1 MTDESY
7 VFEQTVKDRKRTAR
21 GVYAKKGGSRS
32 KRCSLPSDNLTAKQR
47 KELNG
52 PMTNYNLSKKMTWE
66 EFLAMPNDLQREYIE
81 KLISEHKARRID
93 VIKMFGI
100 SNNGLAK
107 YLKTKQNGW
116 TPWGKTGAKKLNPEW
131 RRFVSSGEETAEKVY
146 EPVEAPIVAPAAPSA
161 VKLAKEEDRAE
172 IVLRCLDGT
181 IRYEGDPA
189 AIFTK
194 VLQIMEPG
202 KNYGVEINFWEVSED
217 AEV

>member
-21 GVYAKKGGSRS
+21 GAYAKKGGSRS

-52 PMTNYNLSKKMTWE
+52 EMKTYSLNQKMTWV
-66 EFLAMPNDLQREYIE
+66 EFLEMPKDLQLEYLDI
-81 KLISEHKARRID
+81 LTNRYGGRRMDIAF
-93 VIKMFGI
+93 MFGV
-100 SNNGLAK
+100 SGNTLGMYCKNKLDSPNLWTEKHPRSMRDEWAKFLA
-107 YLKTKQNGW
+107 
-116 TPWGKTGAKKLNPEW
+116 
-131 RRFVSSGEETAEKVY
+131 SGETLPGEITEPAEEEK
-146 EPVEAPIVAPAAPSA
+146 VAPAAPSA
-161 VKLAKEEDRAE
+161 VKLAEEEDRAE

-202 KNYGVEINFWEVSED
+202 KNYGV
-217 AEV
+217 